1 MAASSGTSGEIP
13 DTLTL
18 WDLSVKKTCI
28 HPTRLKSGSQRL
40 QPIAG
45 FSLALVFVGG
55 RSHCTILKME
65 HPARHGPGS
74 KVTINNPADIIVIVG
89 YFLLVIGVGIWS
101 MYRTNRGTVG
111 GYFLAGRTM
120 TWWPVGASLFA
131 SNIGSGHFVGLAG
144 TGAASGIAVGGFEWN
159 ALFIVLL
166 LGWLFVPVYLTAG
179 VITMPQYLK
188 KRFGGGRISLYL
200 SVISLF
206 LYIFTK
212 ISVDMFSGAVF
223 IQQALGWNIYV
234 AVISLLAITALY
246 TVAGGLAALMYTDTI
261 QTFIIIAGSCVLAT
275 FSFVEVGGYSALLEK
290 YPIALPT
297 ARVSQDPQRY
307 NISSHCYTPRPDAF
321 QLLRDPAH
329 GDLPWPGVIFGIAIL
344 GSWYWCTDQVIV
356 QRCLAAR
363 SLTHVK
369 AGCIMCGY
377 LKLLP
382 MFLMVFPGMISRV
395 LYPDEVGCVVPE
407 VCKEV
412 CGTEVGCSNIAYPKL
427 VVSVMPSGLRGL
439 MLAVMLAALMSSL
452 ASIFNSSSTLFTM
465 DIWTLLRPQA
475 RDRELMIV
483 GRVWVL
489 CIVCISICWIPVVQA
504 AQSGQLFDYIQ
515 SVTSYLAPPIAAVFF
530 LAVFVKR
537 VNEPVRVMET
547 MEKCKKRH
555 KRHLLKGAFWGL
567 VGGLVMGLS
576 RMVPEFAFGSGSCL
590 FPSDCPSVVCG
601 VHYLHFAVLLFL
613 CTTALVVI
621 VSYCTPAIPDK
632 HLYRLVFSLRHS
644 KEPRENMDCE
654 EEQGRNPQAVEEEK
668 DSANMEEGE
677 EEGPIQ
683 SCISQLI
690 GWFCGLSSTK
700 TPKPSEQEVKD
711 TANQMADIS
720 EAPVWKHVV
729 NANGIIMMTVAV
741 FMWGFY
747 A

>member
-1 MAASSGTSGEIP
+1 M
-13 DTLTL
+13 
-18 WDLSVKKTCI
+18 C
-28 HPTRLKSGSQRL
+28 
-40 QPIAG
+40 
-45 FSLALVFVGG
+45 
-55 RSHCTILKME
+55 
-65 HPARHGPGS
+65 
-74 KVTINNPADIIVIVG
+74 
-89 YFLLVIGVGIWS
+89 
-101 MYRTNRGTVG
+101 RTNRGTVG

-120 TWWPVGASLFA
+120 VWWPVGASLFA

-188 KRFGGGRISLYL
+188 KRFGGTRISLYL

-223 IQQALGWNIYV
+223 IQQALGWNIYI
-234 AVISLLAITALY
+234 AVIALLSITALY
-246 TVAGGLAALMYTDTI
+246 TVTGGLAALMYTDTV
-261 QTFIIIAGSCVLAT
+261 QTFVIIAGAIFLTV
-275 FSFVEVGGYSALLEK
+275 FSFIEVGGYNALLEK
-290 YPIALPT
+290 YNLALPSLSMRT
-297 ARVSQDPQRY
+297 TLDPQRY
-307 NISSHCYTPRPDAF
+307 NISPECYTPRQDAF
-321 QLLRDPAH
+321 QLLRDPLT
-329 GDLPWPGVIFGIAIL
+329 GDLPWPGVLFGIAIL
-344 GSWYWCTDQVIV
+344 GGWYWCTDQVIV

-407 VCKEV
+407 ICKEV

-427 VVSVMPSGLRGL
+427 VVSLMPNGLRGL

-465 DIWTLLRPQA
+465 DIWTRLRPQA
-475 RDRELMIV
+475 RDKELMIV

-489 CIVCISICWIPVVQA
+489 CIVAISICWIPVVQA

-530 LAVFVKR
+530 LAIFVKR
-537 VNEPVRVMET
+537 VNEP
-547 MEKCKKRH
+547 
-555 KRHLLKGAFWGL
+555 GAFWGL
-567 VGGLVMGLS
+567 IGGLMMGLS
-576 RMVPEFAFGSGSCL
+576 RMAAEFVFGTGSCL
-590 FPSDCPSVVCG
+590 FPTDCPGIVCG
-601 VHYLHFAVLLFL
+601 VHYLYFAIILFL
-613 CTTALVVI
+613 CTGILVLVI
-621 VSYCTPAIPDK
+621 SYCTPSIDDK

-644 KEPRENMDCE
+644 KEERVDLDRE
-654 EEQGRNPQAVEEEK
+654 EEERSRKARRHAEEKTRSNSSEEVEEDEH
-668 DSANMEEGE
+668 
-677 EEGPIQ
+677 Q
-683 SCISQLI
+683 SCASRLI
-690 GWFCGLSSTK
+690 GWFCGLSGSQ
-700 TPKPSEQEVKD
+700 TPEPTEQEVAEASK
-711 TANQMADIS
+711 QLPDIS
-720 EAPVWKHVV
+720 EDPLWRHVV
-729 NANGIIMMTVAV
+729 NANALIMMSVAIYL
-741 FMWGFY
+741 WGYY

>member
-1 MAASSGTSGEIP
+1 
-13 DTLTL
+13 
-18 WDLSVKKTCI
+18 
-28 HPTRLKSGSQRL
+28 
-40 QPIAG
+40 
-45 FSLALVFVGG
+45 
-55 RSHCTILKME
+55 
-65 HPARHGPGS
+65 
-74 KVTINNPADIIVIVG
+74 
-89 YFLLVIGVGIWS
+89 
-101 MYRTNRGTVG
+101 
-111 GYFLAGRTM
+111 M

-188 KRFGGGRISLYL
+188 KRFGGTRISLYL

-234 AVISLLAITALY
+234 AVIALLLITALY
-246 TVAGGLAALMYTDTI
+246 TVTGGLAALMYTDTV
-261 QTFIIIAGSCVLAT
+261 QTFVIIAGAFVLT
-275 FSFVEVGGYSALLEK
+275 GFSFAKVGGYSALLAK
-290 YPIALPT
+290 YSSAMPRNI
-297 ARVSQDPQRY
+297 SSMDPERY
-307 NISSHCYTPRPDAF
+307 NISPQCYTPRQDAF
-321 QLLRDPAH
+321 NLLRDPTT
-329 GDLPWPGVIFGIAIL
+329 GDLPWPGVVFGIAIV
-344 GSWYWCTDQVIV
+344 GGWYWCTDQVIV

-382 MFLMVFPGMISRV
+382 MFLMVFPGMVSRV

-407 VCKEV
+407 HCKEV

-427 VVSVMPSGLRGL
+427 VVSIMPNGLRGL

-465 DIWTLLRPQA
+465 DIWTRIRPQA
-475 RDRELMIV
+475 SEGELIIV

-489 CIVCISICWIPVVQA
+489 FIVAVSICWIPVVQA

-515 SVTSYLAPPIAAVFF
+515 SISSYLAPPIASVFL

-537 VNEPVRVMET
+537 VNET
-547 MEKCKKRH
+547 
-555 KRHLLKGAFWGL
+555 GAFWGL
-567 VGGLVMGLS
+567 VGGLMMGLC
-576 RMVPEFAFGSGSCL
+576 RMLPEFWFGTGSCI
-590 FPSDCPSVVCG
+590 FPSYCPFLVCG
-601 VHYLHFAVLLFL
+601 IHYLHFAIILFFCTSALVLLVSL
-613 CTTALVVI
+613 CTEPI
-621 VSYCTPAIPDK
+621 EDQ
-632 HLYRLVFSLRHS
+632 HLHRLVFSLRHS
-644 KEPRENMDCE
+644 KEEREDLDWEQE
-654 EEQGRNPQAVEEEK
+654 ERGRAARREAKERKRERHDESNAMAEEEEK
-668 DSANMEEGE
+668 SGICRLIGRFCGRGDGGSQDDE
-677 EEGPIQ
+677 EEAPEG
-683 SCISQLI
+683 
-690 GWFCGLSSTK
+690 
-700 TPKPSEQEVKD
+700 SEV
-711 TANQMADIS
+711 MPDIS
-720 EAPVWKHVV
+720 EDPVWKYAVDA
-729 NANGIIMMTVAV
+729 NALIMMTVAV
-741 FMWGFY
+741 FMWGYF

>member
-1 MAASSGTSGEIP
+1 MENPSG
-13 DTLTL
+13 
-18 WDLSVKKTCI
+18 
-28 HPTRLKSGSQRL
+28 
-40 QPIAG
+40 
-45 FSLALVFVGG
+45 
-55 RSHCTILKME
+55 
-65 HPARHGPGS
+65 
-74 KVTINNPADIIVIVG
+74 KVTINNLADIIIIVG
-89 YFLLVIGVGIWS
+89 YFMMVIGVGIWS
-101 MYRTNRGTVG
+101 MFRINRGTVG

-179 VITMPQYLK
+179 VVTMPQYLK
-188 KRFGGGRISLYL
+188 KRFGGTRISLYL

-234 AVISLLAITALY
+234 AVIALLLITALY
-246 TVAGGLAALMYTDTI
+246 TVTGGLAALMYTDTF
-261 QTFIIIAGSCVLAT
+261 QTFVIIAGAFVLT
-275 FSFVEVGGYSALLEK
+275 GYSFAEVGGYNSLLTKYGSAIPQNFSSL
-290 YPIALPT
+290 
-297 ARVSQDPQRY
+297 DPQRY
-307 NISSHCYTPRPDAF
+307 NISQQCYTPRPDAF
-321 QLLRDPAH
+321 SLLRDPTT
-329 GDLPWPGVIFGIAIL
+329 GDLPWPGVLFGIAIV
-344 GSWYWCTDQVIV
+344 GGWYWCTDQVIV

-395 LYPDEVGCVVPE
+395 LYPEEVGCVVPE
-407 VCKEV
+407 VCKQV

-427 VVSVMPSGLRGL
+427 VVSVMPNGLRGL

-465 DIWTLLRPQA
+465 DIWTRIRPQA
-475 RDRELMIV
+475 TERELIVV

-489 CIVCISICWIPVVQA
+489 CIVAISICWIPIVQA

-515 SVTSYLAPPIAAVFF
+515 SVSSYLAPPIAAVFL

-537 VNEPVRVMET
+537 VNE
-547 MEKCKKRH
+547 
-555 KRHLLKGAFWGL
+555 KGAFWGL
-567 VGGLVMGLS
+567 IGGLVMGLS
-576 RMVPEFAFGSGSCL
+576 RMLPEFWFGTGSCI
-590 FPSDCPSVVCG
+590 FPSSCPFLVCG
-601 VHYLHFAVLLFL
+601 IHYLHFAIILFFCTAVLVLL
-613 CTTALVVI
+613 
-621 VSYCTPAIPDK
+621 VSYCT
-632 HLYRLVFSLRHS
+632 
-644 KEPRENMDCE
+644 EPIDDQHVTNNQQNWE
-654 EEQGRNPQAVEEEK
+654 EEEK
-668 DSANMEEGE
+668 GRRNNDAEEGKSAICHLIEKFCGGGSSSQDLE
-677 EEGPIQ
+677 EEPPEA
-683 SCISQLI
+683 
-690 GWFCGLSSTK
+690 T
-700 TPKPSEQEVKD
+700 EQ
-711 TANQMADIS
+711 MPDIS
-720 EAPVWKHVV
+720 EDPVWKYAVDV
-729 NANGIIMMTVAV
+729 NALIMMSVAV
-741 FMWGFY
+741 FMWGYF

>member
-1 MAASSGTSGEIP
+1 IKNSEWSLVSGAMEKPSS
-13 DTLTL
+13 D
-18 WDLSVKKTCI
+18 
-28 HPTRLKSGSQRL
+28 
-40 QPIAG
+40 
-45 FSLALVFVGG
+45 
-55 RSHCTILKME
+55 
-65 HPARHGPGS
+65 
-74 KVTINNPADIIVIVG
+74 KVTINNPADITIIIV
-89 YFLLVIGVGIWS
+89 YFIMVIGVGVWS
-101 MYRTNRGTVG
+101 MFRTNRGTVG

-188 KRFGGGRISLYL
+188 KRFGGTRISLYL

-234 AVISLLAITALY
+234 AVIALLLITAVY
-246 TVAGGLAALMYTDTI
+246 TVTGGLAALMYTDTV
-261 QTFIIIAGSCVLAT
+261 QTIVIIAGAFVLT
-275 FSFVEVGGYSALLEK
+275 GFSFAEVGGYSTLLDK
-290 YPIALPT
+290 YHSATP
-297 ARVSQDPQRY
+297 RNFSSMDPQRY
-307 NISSHCYTPRPDAF
+307 NISPQCYTPRPDAF
-321 QLLRDPAH
+321 SLLRDSTT
-329 GDLPWPGVIFGIAIL
+329 GDLPWPGVLFGIAIV
-344 GSWYWCTDQVIV
+344 GGWYWCTDQVIV

-407 VCKEV
+407 VCKQV

-427 VVSVMPSGLRGL
+427 VVSVMPDGLRGL

-465 DIWTLLRPQA
+465 DIWTRIRPQA
-475 RDRELMIV
+475 TERELIIV

-489 CIVCISICWIPVVQA
+489 CIVAISICWIPVVQA

-515 SVTSYLAPPIAAVFF
+515 SVSSYLAPPIASVFL

-537 VNEPVRVMET
+537 VNET
-547 MEKCKKRH
+547 
-555 KRHLLKGAFWGL
+555 GAFWGL
-567 VGGLVMGLS
+567 MGGLAMGLC
-576 RMVPEFAFGSGSCL
+576 RMLPEFWFGTGSCI
-590 FPSDCPSVVCG
+590 FPSNCPFLVCG
-601 VHYLHFAVLLFL
+601 IHYLHFAIILFFCTSVLVLL
-613 CTTALVVI
+613 
-621 VSYCTPAIPDK
+621 VSYCTEPIDDQ
-632 HLYRLVFSLRHS
+632 HLHRLVFSLRHS
-644 KEPRENMDCE
+644 KEEREDLDWEQE
-654 EEQGRNPQAVEEEK
+654 EKGRRAREEAQEREEEK
-668 DSANMEEGE
+668 SGIRRLVGRLCGGGSGSSQDQEEAPE
-677 EEGPIQ
+677 AA
-683 SCISQLI
+683 
-690 GWFCGLSSTK
+690 
-700 TPKPSEQEVKD
+700 EQ
-711 TANQMADIS
+711 MPDIS
-720 EAPVWKHVV
+720 EDPVWKYIVDA
-729 NANGIIMMTVAV
+729 NAIIMMAVAV
-741 FMWGFY
+741 FMWGYY

>member
-1 MAASSGTSGEIP
+1 
-13 DTLTL
+13 
-18 WDLSVKKTCI
+18 
-28 HPTRLKSGSQRL
+28 
-40 QPIAG
+40 
-45 FSLALVFVGG
+45 
-55 RSHCTILKME
+55 
-65 HPARHGPGS
+65 
-74 KVTINNPADIIVIVG
+74 
-89 YFLLVIGVGIWS
+89 
-101 MYRTNRGTVG
+101 
-111 GYFLAGRTM
+111 M

-188 KRFGGGRISLYL
+188 KRFGGTRISLYL

-234 AVISLLAITALY
+234 AVITLLLITALY
-246 TVAGGLAALMYTDTI
+246 TVTGGLAALMYTDMV
-261 QTFIIIAGSCVLAT
+261 QTVVIIVGAFVLT
-275 FSFVEVGGYSALLEK
+275 GFSFVEVGGYSALLDQ
-290 YPIALPT
+290 YRSATP
-297 ARVSQDPQRY
+297 SNFSSMDPQRY
-307 NISSHCYTPRPDAF
+307 NISPQCYTPRQDAF
-321 QLLRDPAH
+321 SLLRNPTT
-329 GDLPWPGVIFGIAIL
+329 GDLPWPGVVFGIAIV
-344 GSWYWCTDQVIV
+344 GGWYWCTDQVIV
-356 QRCLAAR
+356 QRCLAAS

-407 VCKEV
+407 ECKRV

-427 VVSVMPSGLRGL
+427 VVSIMPNGLRGL

-465 DIWTLLRPQA
+465 DIWTRIRPQA
-475 RDRELMIV
+475 TERELIIV

-489 CIVCISICWIPVVQA
+489 CIVAISICWIPVVQV

-515 SVTSYLAPPIAAVFF
+515 SVSSYLAPPIASVFF

-537 VNEPVRVMET
+537 VNET
-547 MEKCKKRH
+547 
-555 KRHLLKGAFWGL
+555 GAFWGL
-567 VGGLVMGLS
+567 VGGLVMGLC
-576 RMVPEFAFGSGSCL
+576 RMLPEFWFGTGSCI
-590 FPSDCPSVVCG
+590 FPSHCPFLVCG
-601 VHYLHFAVLLFL
+601 IHYLHFAIILFFCTSVLV
-613 CTTALVVI
+613 LV
-621 VSYCTPAIPDK
+621 VSYCTQPIDDR
-632 HLYRLVFSLRHS
+632 HLHRLVFSLRHS
-644 KEPRENMDCE
+644 KEEREDLDWELE
-654 EEQGRNPQAVEEEK
+654 EKGRKARREAGERRREKNSSGAVAEEEEK
-668 DSANMEEGE
+668 SGICHLV
-677 EEGPIQ
+677 GR
-683 SCISQLI
+683 
-690 GWFCGLSSTK
+690 FCGSSSGSQSHETDV
-700 TPKPSEQEVKD
+700 PEEQE
-711 TANQMADIS
+711 NLPDIS
-720 EAPVWKHVV
+720 EDPVWKSTVDA
-729 NANGIIMMTVAV
+729 NALVMMAVAV
-741 FMWGFY
+741 FAWGYY